1 MNITKERAQ
10 AFQELHKKIN
20 IHNKKVTD
28 FTERTGKRSTEVDD
42 IEILKSG
49 LDIDEGMEKLK
60 WDEAVRAGELDGLLN
75 FKIK

>member
-1 MNITKERAQ
+1 
-10 AFQELHKKIN
+10 
-20 IHNKKVTD
+20 
-28 FTERTGKRSTEVDD
+28 VDD